1 MQYYLISFL
10 GAIFFVRSLRAYDR
24 LSNVDYEELRY
35 GNPIRTFY
43 KEFSISSICFLI
55 LFYLIINDSLVEGK
69 SHSQNSKSLEY
80 SERLY
85 SSDKIEQIA
94 SSNTRLPETFLSIIS
109 DVLSNLSFVLITIV
123 LAISLFATLF
133 AIIFPKIQNTVTKLA
148 TISIGVTVI
157 GVLLNIET
165 LNLER
170 LEILG
175 GNLVENRTFNFY
187 TTDDVEKGVSI
198 EKITPIAEITGFNS
212 GSSALPKHDWSKTIQ
227 RLNEDDVSIILVSGF
242 TDPHK
247 MLNTSDTTNKGLAL
261 NRATSVSK
269 ELKNKYSI
277 TKPIFILHNAL
288 ETGVKLK
295 EHQIK
300 NYAIERKVIVY
311 IGTKKSS

>member
-1 MQYYLISFL
+1 M
-10 GAIFFVRSLRAYDR
+10 
-24 LSNVDYEELRY
+24 NYEELRY

-43 KEFSISSICFLI
+43 KEFSISSICFLV
-55 LFYLIINDSLVEGK
+55 LFYLIINDSLGEGK
-69 SHSQNSKSLEY
+69 SHSQNPKALEY
-80 SERLY
+80 SERL
-85 SSDKIEQIA
+85 SSSEKIA
-94 SSNTRLPETFLSIIS
+94 SSSTQLSEIFLSLTS

-165 LNLER
+165 LNLDR

-175 GNLVENRTFNFY
+175 GNLVENRTYNFY

-247 MLNTSDTTNKGLAL
+247 MLNTSDTTNKDLAL

-269 ELKNKYSI
+269 ELKNTYSI

-300 NYAIERKVIVY
+300 KYAIERKVVVY
-311 IGTKKSS
+311 IGTKKTS

>member
-1 MQYYLISFL
+1 MYYYLFSCL
-10 GAIFFVRSLRAYDR
+10 GAIFFVRSLRAYNR

-43 KEFSISSICFLI
+43 KEFSISSICFLV
-55 LFYLIINDSLVEGK
+55 LFYLIINDSLVEGEI
-69 SHSQNSKSLEY
+69 HSQNSKSLEY

-85 SSDKIEQIA
+85 SSEKIA
-94 SSNTRLPETFLSIIS
+94 SSNTQLSETLLSLTS

-123 LAISLFATLF
+123 LAISLIATLF

-165 LNLER
+165 LNLDR

-175 GNLVENRTFNFY
+175 GNLIENRTYNFY
-187 TTDDVEKGVSI
+187 TTDDVEKGVGI

-247 MLNTSDTTNKGLAL
+247 MLNTSGTTNKGLAL
-261 NRATSVSK
+261 NRATSVSN
-269 ELKNKYSI
+269 ELKDKYSI

-300 NYAIERKVIVY
+300 KYAIERKVIVY
-311 IGTKKSS
+311 IGTKKPS